1 LLIYCISATTSLEH
15 FNIFHFRPVPS
26 SAPHH
31 LPSPVVS
38 ADDLHKFNFSSAHR
52 HLPTPVVTSDGRKK
66 RSPSIIS
73 LSPVSVRREKEL
85 SRSRSKSLKS
95 RAKRSDSAE
104 IRKRHIKSSRHRDRS
119 SSRGRKSYSRSSSRS
134 SSRSRSYSRDRR
146 SRSYSRERSR
156 DRKTKNKKS
165 RDKRSRSYSRDKHS
179 HSKKRSRS
187 RSHSRDKYS
196 HSKRRSR
203 SYDKPLKSSYDDLKR
218 STPPNKLRY
227 EDQDV
232 QMPAKPFEGHKKS
245 RSPPPRYNDED
256 HRILEFVAAEQALI
270 ERLDKDK
277 TRYMADSQLHPDYNK
292 EWENFYQSKCRE
304 RGTANVDVDA
314 INPEWVDVWKDY
326 FYKNYER
333 CAREERN
340 RLMNKHKILRRTLE
354 EFSKRHGDD
363 PKEHWLKQK
372 RLRRLRSRAK
382 GR

>member
-1 LLIYCISATTSLEH
+1 
-15 FNIFHFRPVPS
+15 
-26 SAPHH
+26 
-31 LPSPVVS
+31 
-38 ADDLHKFNFSSAHR
+38 
-52 HLPTPVVTSDGRKK
+52 
-66 RSPSIIS
+66 
-73 LSPVSVRREKEL
+73 
-85 SRSRSKSLKS
+85 
-95 RAKRSDSAE
+95 
-104 IRKRHIKSSRHRDRS
+104 
-119 SSRGRKSYSRSSSRS
+119 
-134 SSRSRSYSRDRR
+134 
-146 SRSYSRERSR
+146 
-156 DRKTKNKKS
+156 
-165 RDKRSRSYSRDKHS
+165 
-179 HSKKRSRS
+179 
-187 RSHSRDKYS
+187 
-196 HSKRRSR
+196 
-203 SYDKPLKSSYDDLKR
+203 
-218 STPPNKLRY
+218 
-227 EDQDV
+227 
-232 QMPAKPFEGHKKS
+232 MPAKPFEGHKKS

-372 RLRRLRSRAK
+372 KATASQKQSKRSLSPKRSMSPSTMGLQMSSK
-382 GR
+382 YIEEIDLSKESDIREGVIQYQFNFGKVVYQNLNF